1 MLNVKHVHVNE
12 LRPSRMSLNAGCI
25 QSCDQTGPICYIFL
39 KYTLGET
46 TNCIRGMLT
55 VNKLYLLYSVHL
67 LQLPL
72 PASPVA
78 QKSSIN
84 LSLSNLHTSLLSG
97 SEHSEEVFQ
106 NFESQSKTV
115 FITMC
120 LWALFM
126 QTIYI
131 LWFTLC
137 VYFQLSR

>member
-12 LRPSRMSLNAGCI
+12 LRPSTMSLNAGCL
-25 QSCDQTGPICYIFL
+25 QSCDQAGPICYFFL
-39 KYTLGET
+39 KYTFKET

-55 VNKLYLLYSVHL
+55 VNKLHLLYSVHL

-78 QKSSIN
+78 QTIFN
-84 LSLSNLHTSLLSG
+84 LSLSNLHTSLLSE
-97 SEHSEEVFQ
+97 SEHSVEVIQ
-106 NFESQSKTV
+106 NFESLGKTV

-126 QTIYI
+126 QSIYI

-137 VYFQLSR
+137 LYFQLSR